1 VDDQRCWSDDEH
13 ATLTIGEASYFE
25 KSIVLQIDP
34 ALFPR
39 SFMVLA
45 SERRLRM
52 CRTFSREREDIEFE
66 VQLRKHTFV

>member
-1 VDDQRCWSDDEH
+1 MIRNCWSDDEH

-25 KSIVLQIDP
+25 KSVVLPIHP

-39 SFMVLA
+39 SFMVVV

-52 CRTFSREREDIEFE
+52 RRTFSREREDIEFK
-66 VQLRKHTFV
+66 VQLKKHTFV